1 MSKEKKISQ
10 NPYIAKDELLV
21 KLGFREMID
30 ITKLLYNEGQI
41 DGVPKNPRYLKES
54 EHDNLVKSL
63 ADSPE
68 FLEYKPLMVY
78 GLEDGTYVTIC
89 GNMRLRVANELRI
102 GGNTNF
108 DKLPCFVLKTDT
120 PIQKI
125 KEYAIKDNVQAG
137 NWDWDELANGDW
149 KVDELQDWGVDCSF
163 LTDTEPVEQM
173 SERKETEDDNYDENE
188 HEIETKCKLGD
199 IWQLGQHRLMC
210 GDSTDAAQV
219 ALLLDGQQ
227 IQLYLTDPPYN
238 VAYGYDNSTTEGHR
252 KDGLVVLND
261 KMDNDKFEQFLTNA
275 FNAANA
281 NMRKGASFYIFH
293 SDGYSYWFRKALI
306 NTVDLELRE
315 NLIWVKNSM
324 VLGRQDY
331 QWRHE
336 PCLYGWKKGASHNW
350 FSDRKQTTVMEFDR
364 PTKSVEHPTMKPIP
378 LFAYLIQNS
387 SQEGWNVYDSFG
399 GSGTT
404 VMACEQLDRNGF
416 LMELDP
422 HYCDVI
428 INRWETYTGKK
439 AEKIKENENE

>member
-1 MSKEKKISQ
+1 MAKKQNNTLNELGVKERINLSCL
-10 NPYIAKDELLV
+10 EL
-21 KLGFREMID
+21 
-30 ITKLLYNEGQI
+30 NEGQI
-41 DGVPKNPRYLKES
+41 VGIPKNPRYLKGE
-54 EHDNLVKSL
+54 EHDKLKKSL
-63 ADSPE
+63 KDSPE
-68 FLEYKPLMVY
+68 LLQYKPLMVY
-78 GLEDGTYVTIC
+78 AIEDGQCVVIC
-89 GNMRLRVANELRI
+89 GNMRLRICQELHNE
-102 GGNTNF
+102 GVEGF
-108 DKLPCFVLKTDT
+108 DALPCFVLNKDV
-120 PIQKI
+120 PIAKI

-149 KVDELQDWGVDCSF
+149 EVDDLQEWGVDCSF
-163 LTDTEPVEQM
+163 LTDTEPAEEM
-173 SERKETEDDNYDENE
+173 PERKETEDDAYDEGE
-188 HEIETKCKLGD
+188 HEIEAKCKLGD
-199 IWQLGQHRLMC
+199 IWQLGRHRLMC
-210 GDSTDAAQV
+210 GDSTDATQV
-219 ALLLDGQQ
+219 AKLLGGKT
-227 IQLYLTDPPYN
+227 IQMYLTDPPYN
-238 VAYGYDNSTTEGHR
+238 VSYGYEGSATEKHR

-261 KMDNDKFEQFLTNA
+261 KMDNDKFEEFLTNA
-275 FNAANA
+275 FKAANA
-281 NMRKGASFYIFH
+281 NMEKGASFYIFH

-306 NTVDLELRE
+306 NTVDLEMRE

-439 AEKIKENENE
+439 AEKSKFNNIN

>member
-1 MSKEKKISQ
+1 MAKKQNNTLSELGVKERISLSCL
-10 NPYIAKDELLV
+10 EL
-21 KLGFREMID
+21 
-30 ITKLLYNEGQI
+30 NEGQI
-41 DGVPKNPRYLKES
+41 VGIPKNPRYLKGE
-54 EHDNLVKSL
+54 EHDKLKKSL
-63 ADSPE
+63 KDSPE
-68 FLEYKPLMVY
+68 LLQYKPLMVY
-78 GLEDGTYVTIC
+78 AAEGGKFVVIC
-89 GNMRLRVANELRI
+89 GNMRLRICQELHNE
-102 GGNTNF
+102 GVEGF
-108 DKLPCFVLKTDT
+108 DALPCFVLNKDVS
-120 PIQKI
+120 IAKI

-149 KVDELQDWGVDCSF
+149 EVDDLQDWGVDCSF
-163 LTDTEPVEQM
+163 LTDTEPVKEM
-173 SERKETEDDNYDENE
+173 SERKETEDDAYDEDE
-188 HEIETKCKLGD
+188 HEIEAKCKLGD
-199 IWQLGQHRLMC
+199 IWQLGRHRLMC
-210 GDSTDAAQV
+210 GDSTDTSQV
-219 ALLLDGQQ
+219 AKLLGGTN

-238 VAYGYDNSTTEGHR
+238 VAYGYNGAPTEKHR

-261 KMDNDKFEQFLTNA
+261 KMENDKFEEFLTNA

-281 NMRKGASFYIFH
+281 NMEKGASFYIFH
-293 SDGYSYWFRKALI
+293 SDGYSYWFRKALL

-324 VLGRQDY
+324 TLGRQDY

-404 VMACEQLDRNGF
+404 IMACEQLDRNGF
-416 LMELDP
+416 SMELDP

-439 AEKIKENENE
+439 AEKITV